1 MPRAPIILT
10 MTAPAV
16 AVVMVMIAAEALAQV
31 HDRST
36 RCGGGFL
43 RHIGRLGGH
52 GKSGDEGDEQHGNHY
67 GGCAREFRE

>member
-1 MPRAPIILT
+1 
-10 MTAPAV
+10 V
-16 AVVMVMIAAEALAQV
+16 AVVMMMVAAESLAQV
-31 HDRST
+31 HDRRA

-52 GKSGDEGDEQHGNHY
+52 GKSGGESDEKHGNHD